1 MILSYVIIIIS
12 FRQFSL
18 SVSLTHNATS
28 QVYEDEDAD
37 EVFYAC
43 CWTYD
48 VTTGAPLLAVGG
60 AAGIIKVI
68 DLALG
73 TVVSSMA
80 GMPSSSFFYCAC
92 FPFFCFVPLFSRLG
106 EH

>member
-80 GMPSSSFFYCAC
+80 GMSSSFFVLV
-92 FPFFCFVPLFSRLG
+92 FPFFLFVCTPLLPSR
-106 EH
+106 